1 MLMGHAHAVTLT
13 AYSCEK
19 DPTDFD
25 FMNVGCFE
33 DRKVTPINISEADL
47 SPEEYLKQDM
57 GVCECLRNRP
67 LTKDMMDNLPID
79 SSAVPLARDKEANI
93 FLRNVTRN
101 IEEGMERLRIKND
114 AILFQSHH
122 LDTNVHRIYNVMVK
136 ADTKKKDDMLTDLM
150 TTIQKGSQIEL
161 GRKLESNENGVIMS
175 SLKNSARNFG
185 KMDKV
190 LTEEEV
196 QGESCLSM
204 QGFLSYNLVPA
215 EKEFWQD
222 ILKMSSFNP
231 DDWNY
236 EKLKNEMYQ
245 AQRLIKNSEGS
256 EQKKYA
262 RSIRALRARLVFLN
276 KNPLFKYGFNAKENS
291 SLKNEL
297 FGIIKSN
304 MNLDNGCL
312 KKDEICRVKYN
323 KSNERKVFEE
333 KTAEIFKRP
342 EVAEL
347 IQKQVDEDNQKE
359 INNITNKKNWKD
371 DNVFLTQDIL
381 SQAVKDKTQFD
392 ITKCTR
398 VKEFT
403 SEAESVDILN
413 GCIVSFNIYCKILDE
428 SKDKISGNAI
438 PDFEKEWI
446 NEINPDPKENLLYQ
460 KKSDLICS
468 GFYQSKSNPD
478 EVKNFD
484 QFKSSFCKISKN
496 AKTCSSKQD
505 LFREFLTQ
513 YPMQLEFDEF
523 SNMKST
529 AVNPEIIWNTHRKNK
544 ILSREEVAQM
554 EKDVATVGKSGG
566 GAARALADLLFAQDK
581 ETFTGA
587 TPEEPGMFSSI
598 MKDIS
603 TSISEVSETSSQ
615 NAETEYAN
623 IPTNVS
629 AENSQASINK
639 KSVEDAQ
646 KLKEENDREKELME
660 EELEESRRKLA
671 KVTED
676 ASRSSLENR
685 VKLLEQ
691 MLAQK
696 DKMSE
701 NYEKL
706 IDKLTKEKSRSES
719 TRESTSMARS
729 SENSSQLNSRPIVNH
744 SKNEISESHESIARA
759 PASAGDGS
767 FSTAGIR
774 SGGASQSSA
783 INSIRRSSVSSSKVN
798 EALLS
803 KYGVN
808 VQDSGE
814 GTILVASDKESQNLP
829 LLSNS
834 TDAKNLP
841 LDVSRSQYEKFK
853 INDLDTLKDIYN
865 SRIKGIEGSV
875 VKISVRTKGERDS
888 LEFYAIKE
896 GDKVIFQP
904 VRKARLNDLKLTLP
918 ST

>member
-1 MLMGHAHAVTLT
+1 MLMADAHAATIT

-19 DPTDFD
+19 DSSDFD

-33 DRKVTPINISEADL
+33 DRRVTPINISEAEL
-47 SPEEYLKQDM
+47 TPEEYLKQDM
-57 GVCECLRNRP
+57 QVCECLRTRP

-79 SSAVPLARDKEANI
+79 SSAVPLARDREANI

-101 IEEGMERLRIKND
+101 IEEGMDRLRIKND

-122 LDTNVHRIYNVMVK
+122 LDTNVHRIYNVMIK
-136 ADTKKKDDMLTDLM
+136 ADTKKQDQMLSDLM
-150 TTIQKGSQIEL
+150 STIHNGSQTEL
-161 GRKLESNENGVIMS
+161 GRKLDSNENGVIMS

-185 KMDKV
+185 KMDKI
-190 LTEEEV
+190 LTEEEI

-204 QGFLSYNLVPA
+204 QGFLSYNLVPS

-222 ILKMSSFNP
+222 ISKMSSFNP

-245 AQRLIKNSEGS
+245 RQRIIKNAQGS
-256 EQKKYA
+256 EQEKLA
-262 RSIRALRARLVFLN
+262 RSIRALRSRLVFLN
-276 KNPLFKYGFNAKENS
+276 KNPLFKYGFNAKDNGA
-291 SLKNEL
+291 LKNEL
-297 FGIIKSN
+297 FGIIKKN
-304 MNLDNGCL
+304 MSPDKDCL
-312 KKDEICRVKYN
+312 NKDEACRVLYN
-323 KSNERKVFEE
+323 KSDKRKTFEE
-333 KTAEIFKRP
+333 KSAAIFKRP
-342 EVAEL
+342 EVTEL
-347 IQKQVDEDNQKE
+347 VQKQVDEDNARE
-359 INNITNKKNWKD
+359 IANITNKKNWKD
-371 DNVFLTQDIL
+371 NSVFLTQDIL
-381 SQAVKDKTQFD
+381 SQTVKDKTQFD

-398 VKEFT
+398 SREFT
-403 SEAESVDILN
+403 SEAESVELLN
-413 GCIVSFNIYCKILDE
+413 GCVVSFNLYCKMLDE
-428 SKDKISGNAI
+428 SKDKISDNAI

-446 NEINPDPKENLLYQ
+446 NEINPDPKENQLYQ
-460 KKSDLICS
+460 KKSDLICN
-468 GFYQSKSNPD
+468 GYYQSKANPQ

-484 QFKSSFCKISKN
+484 QFKSSFCKLKSN
-496 AKTCSSKQD
+496 AETCSSKQE
-505 LFREFLTQ
+505 LFKEFLTQ

-523 SNMKST
+523 SNVKTT
-529 AVNPEIIWNTHRKNK
+529 AVNPETIWNTHRKNK

-566 GAARALADLLFAQDK
+566 GAARALADLLFTQDK
-581 ETFTGA
+581 ETLA
-587 TPEEPGMFSSI
+587 SVAPEEPGLFSSI

-603 TSISEVSETSSQ
+603 TSINEVSEASKNQ
-615 NAETEYAN
+615 NEAEYAN
-623 IPTNVS
+623 LPFAVGTDKT
-629 AENSQASINK
+629 QASISK
-639 KSVEDAQ
+639 KALEDAQ
-646 KLKEENDREKELME
+646 KSREENDREKELLE
-660 EELEESRRKLA
+660 EELVESRRKLA
-671 KVTED
+671 KVSED

-706 IDKLTKEKSRSES
+706 IDKLTKEQEKPTNPREVSSVAKSSDNSFQGISRSVVNNKSEV
-719 TRESTSMARS
+719 
-729 SENSSQLNSRPIVNH
+729 SENHDSAI
-744 SKNEISESHESIARA
+744 RA
-759 PASAGDGS
+759 PASVGDGS

-774 SGGASQSSA
+774 SGATQNSALNSNRRASVA
-783 INSIRRSSVSSSKVN
+783 SSKVN

-808 VQDSGE
+808 VQGSGE

-829 LLSNS
+829 ILTNSNES
-834 TDAKNLP
+834 KNLP

-853 INDLDTLKDIYN
+853 INDLDTLKDIYD
-865 SRIKGIEGSV
+865 SRIKGIDGSI
-875 VKISVRTKGERDS
+875 VKILVRTKGEKES

>member
-1 MLMGHAHAVTLT
+1 MLMANAHAATIT

-19 DPTDFD
+19 DTSDFD

-33 DRKVTPINISEADL
+33 DRKVTPINISEAEL

-57 GVCECLRNRP
+57 QVCECLRTRP

-79 SSAVPLARDKEANI
+79 SSAVPLARDKEANV

-101 IEEGMERLRIKND
+101 IEEGMDRLRIKND
-114 AILFQSHH
+114 AILFQTHH
-122 LDTNVHRIYNVMVK
+122 LDTNVHRIYNVMIK
-136 ADTKKKDDMLTDLM
+136 ADTKKHDQMLTDLM
-150 TTIQKGSQIEL
+150 STIHRGSQAEL
-161 GRKLESNENGVIMS
+161 GRKLDSNENGVIMS

-185 KMDKV
+185 KMDKI
-190 LTEEEV
+190 LTEEEI

-204 QGFLSYNLVPA
+204 QGFLSYNLVPS
-215 EKEFWQD
+215 EKEFWED
-222 ILKMSSFNP
+222 ISKMSSFNT

-245 AQRLIKNSEGS
+245 TQRAIKNAQGM
-256 EQKKYA
+256 EQEKLA

-276 KNPLFKYGFNAKENS
+276 KNPLFKYGFNAKENG

-304 MNLDNGCL
+304 MSPDKACL
-312 KKDEICRVKYN
+312 SKDEACRVLYN
-323 KSNERKVFEE
+323 KSEKRKQFEE
-333 KTAEIFKRP
+333 KSAAIFKRP
-342 EVAEL
+342 EVTEL
-347 IQKQVDEDNQKE
+347 VQKQVDEDNARE
-359 INNITNKKNWKD
+359 IANITNKKNWKD
-371 DNVFLTQDIL
+371 NSVFLTQDIL
-381 SQAVKDKTQFD
+381 TQTVKDKTQFD

-398 VKEFT
+398 SREFT
-403 SEAESVDILN
+403 SEAESVELLN
-413 GCIVSFNIYCKILDE
+413 GCVVSFNLYCKMLDE
-428 SKDKISGNAI
+428 SKDKISDNAI

-446 NEINPDPKENLLYQ
+446 NEINPDPKENQLYQ
-460 KKSDLICS
+460 KKSDLICN
-468 GFYQSKSNPD
+468 GFYQSKSNPQ
-478 EVKNFD
+478 EVKNFE
-484 QFKSSFCKISKN
+484 QFKSSFCKNKSN
-496 AKTCSSKQD
+496 AETCSSKQE
-505 LFREFLTQ
+505 LFKEFLTQ

-523 SNMKST
+523 SNVKAT
-529 AVNPEIIWNTHRKNK
+529 TVNPETIWNTHRKNK
-544 ILSREEVAQM
+544 ILSREQVAQM

-566 GAARALADLLFAQDK
+566 GAARALADLLFTQDR
-581 ETFTGA
+581 ENLA
-587 TPEEPGMFSSI
+587 SAAPEEPGLFSSI

-603 TSISEVSETSSQ
+603 SSINEVSEVSNQ
-615 NAETEYAN
+615 NEAEYAKL
-623 IPTNVS
+623 PFTTGT
-629 AENSQASINK
+629 EKTQASVSK
-639 KSVEDAQ
+639 KALEDAQ
-646 KLKEENDREKELME
+646 KSKEEIDREKELME
-660 EELEESRRKLA
+660 EELEESRRKLS

-706 IDKLTKEKSRSES
+706 IDKLTKEQERPTNARETTTIAKSPDNHLQGISRS
-719 TRESTSMARS
+719 
-729 SENSSQLNSRPIVNH
+729 IVNN
-744 SKNEISESHESIARA
+744 KNEVNENYESIIRA
-759 PASAGDGS
+759 PASVGDGS
-767 FSTAGIR
+767 FSTAGMR
-774 SGGASQSSA
+774 SGMGQNSA
-783 INSIRRSSVSSSKVN
+783 LNNNRRKSVTSSKVN

-808 VQDSGE
+808 VQGSGE

-829 LLSNS
+829 ILTNS

-853 INDLDTLKDIYN
+853 INDLDTLRDIYD
-865 SRIKGIEGSV
+865 SRIKGIDGSV
-875 VKISVRTKGERDS
+875 VKILVRTQGEKDP